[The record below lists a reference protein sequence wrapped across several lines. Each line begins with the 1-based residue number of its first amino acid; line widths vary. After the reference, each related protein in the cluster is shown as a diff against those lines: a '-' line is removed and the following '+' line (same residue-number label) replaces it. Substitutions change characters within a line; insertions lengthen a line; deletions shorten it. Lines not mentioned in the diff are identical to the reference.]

1 MRRRRSACMD
11 RAEDYHRNVHRADAA
26 STVIHHVAER
36 ARATGGLQRSGS
48 LPRLRGCAHPNVRRA
63 VVTTV
68 KGMSSSARPRRQRHG
83 KRRPLLPQTPSAVTR
98 RQRLAARSQV
108 WLLLPQLPWRAV
120 QRPESD
126 RSRSAT
132 RAEYAWRSRR
142 ASEWQRPSD
151 RGCGAGVTSGER
163 ELKAGLPTAF

>member
-1 MRRRRSACMD
+1 MRRRRGACMD
-11 RAEDYHRNVHRADAA
+11 RAEDYHRNVHRADAV

-68 KGMSSSARPRRQRHG
+68 KGMSSSARPRRQRHR
-83 KRRPLLPQTPSAVTR
+83 KRRPLLPQTPSAALR
-98 RQRLAARSQV
+98 AASASRPAPGSGCCSRSY
-108 WLLLPQLPWRAV
+108 LGE

-132 RAEYAWRSRR
+132 RAEFSMHGAQGGHRNGSAPTIVVVEP
-142 ASEWQRPSD
+142 ASP
-151 RGCGAGVTSGER
+151 R
-163 ELKAGLPTAF
+163 ESAS